1 MATTKRR
8 GPRTPELLRH
18 LSAGKRIAPVF
29 GAPIGQKPVVHNPRT
44 KYDPKPWT
52 DGFFRYHAW
61 ELYAA
66 DDE

>member
-1 MATTKRR
+1 MANDNKGRY
-8 GPRTPELLRH
+8 
-18 LSAGKRIAPVF
+18 
-29 GAPIGQKPVVHNPRT
+29 PRT